1 MIYNTYLY
9 QGNWSTDDVCFLKE
23 IVLKFL
29 SSIHHK
35 TRSWKRRVLLEGCK
49 VFTNGRR
56 LNSSP
61 FIFYEKG
68 SLRFIASGL
77 QPSRE
82 VWVLVIYMVI
92 SSWQRNVLQLRV
104 KQKKE
109 VWKNFM
115 TDHIHVFGSLRSNQ
129 NARKNLKRKYVLKQM
144 SFVST

>member
-1 MIYNTYLY
+1 
-9 QGNWSTDDVCFLKE
+9 
-23 IVLKFL
+23 
-29 SSIHHK
+29 
-35 TRSWKRRVLLEGCK
+35 
-49 VFTNGRR
+49 
-56 LNSSP
+56 
-61 FIFYEKG
+61 
-68 SLRFIASGL
+68 
-77 QPSRE
+77 
-82 VWVLVIYMVI
+82 MVI